1 MVPPC
6 TTVLPRSDHS
16 DRSSLQDLKA
26 HPTRWGSRQ
35 GARVKGKRKG
45 QGGSSGQPGPRKGLA
60 VGSGIPPAQLDGKPG
75 SSGEPH
81 TPNSESD
88 EKLGCRGEPCTPKP
102 ESDEKAGC
110 SGEGRLCSRVPA
122 AMRVRCHLAAPLALG
137 FLSTVSTSARHT
149 ECPGAEFGCGPFII
163 KHGTE
168 LACLQALAQ
177 PV

>member
-1 MVPPC
+1 M
-6 TTVLPRSDHS
+6 PRSDHS

-26 HPTRWGSRQ
+26 HPTPWGSRQ
-35 GARVKGKRKG
+35 GARVKGERKG
-45 QGGSSGQPGPRKGLA
+45 QGGSSGQPDPRKGFA
-60 VGSGIPPAQLDGKPG
+60 VGSGIPPAQSDGKPG
-75 SSGEPH
+75 CSRKPH

-110 SGEGRLCSRVPA
+110 SGEGRLCSRVPSSHA
-122 AMRVRCHLAAPLALG
+122 GELPSGCTSGTGDFSR
-137 FLSTVSTSARHT
+137 LSASTSARHT
-149 ECPGAEFGCGPFII
+149 ECPGTEFGCGPFIV